1 MVEAVAPVN
10 AAMSRTPGL
19 SRRKAWSEAR
29 RSVATVR
36 TSGQAKRNSSTS
48 IPKGAGGQPVQHQ
61 VAPNTILFFAF
72 VKSGVLIVAGMISV
86 MLIGVPSCASSTRRD
101 SSMPWTPCLAAV

>member
-1 MVEAVAPVN
+1 MVEVVAPVN

-61 VAPNTILFFAF
+61 VAPNKKPVLGKDMLHSYPPVYVPAAGTAER
-72 VKSGVLIVAGMISV
+72 GVC
-86 MLIGVPSCASSTRRD
+86 VPCG
-101 SSMPWTPCLAAV
+101 